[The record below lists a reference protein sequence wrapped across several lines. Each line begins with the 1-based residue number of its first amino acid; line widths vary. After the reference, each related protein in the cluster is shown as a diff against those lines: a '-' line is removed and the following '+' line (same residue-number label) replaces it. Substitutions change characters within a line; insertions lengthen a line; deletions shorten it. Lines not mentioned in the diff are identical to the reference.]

1 MLEKMKWLFVDDRA
15 EDEHS
20 RDELEVAVCVLL
32 CQAARM
38 DHDFDIQERVTIRQL
53 MRERFGLPEAEAEA
67 LVEAA
72 DAKAETS
79 ADLWQYARLIK
90 ERFTHDERIEMIEM
104 LWEVAYADGVLHDY
118 EAHLLRRIAGL
129 IYVTDQERGAARK
142 RVLARLGMDDPAT

>member
-20 RDELEVAVCVLL
+20 RDKLETAVCVLL

-38 DHDFDIQERVTIRQL
+38 DDDFDMRERDTIRQL

-72 DAKAETS
+72 DAKAGAS
-79 ADLWQYARLIK
+79 ADLWQYARLVK
-90 ERFTHDERIEMIEM
+90 ERFTHAERIEMIEM

-142 RVLARLGMDDPAT
+142 RVLARLGMDDPGA

>member
-1 MLEKMKWLFVDDRA
+1 MKWLFVDDRA
-15 EDEHS
+15 EEEHS

-38 DHDFDIQERVTIRQL
+38 DDDFDLRERDTIRQL

-72 DAKAETS
+72 DAKAEAS
-79 ADLWQYARLIK
+79 ADLWQYARLVK
-90 ERFTHDERIEMIEM
+90 ERFTHPERIEMIEM

-129 IYVTDQERGAARK
+129 IYVTDQERGTSRK
-142 RVLARLGMDDPAT
+142 RVLARLGIEDPAT

>member
-1 MLEKMKWLFVDDRA
+1 MLERMKWLFVDERA
-15 EDEHS
+15 EEEHS
-20 RDELEVAVCVLL
+20 RDELEMAVCVLL

-38 DHDFDIQERVTIRQL
+38 DDDFDARERDTIRQL
-53 MRERFGLPEAEAEA
+53 MRERFGLSEADAEA

-72 DAKAETS
+72 DAAAEAS

-90 ERFTHDERIEMIEM
+90 ERFTFAERIEMIEM
-104 LWEVAYADGVLHDY
+104 LWEVAYADGILHDY

-142 RVLARLGMDDPAT
+142 RVLARLGVEDADA

>member
-20 RDELEVAVCVLL
+20 RDELETAVCVLL

-38 DHDFDIQERVTIRQL
+38 DDDFDMRERDTIRQL

-72 DAKAETS
+72 DAKAGAS
-79 ADLWQYARLIK
+79 ADLWQYARLVK
-90 ERFTHDERIEMIEM
+90 ERFTHAERIEMIEM

-142 RVLARLGMDDPAT
+142 RVLARLGMDDPGA

>member
-1 MLEKMKWLFVDDRA
+1 MLDRMKWLFVDDRA
-15 EDEHS
+15 EEEHS

-38 DHDFDIQERVTIRQL
+38 DDDFDLRERDTIRQL

-72 DAKAETS
+72 DAKAEAS
-79 ADLWQYARLIK
+79 ADLWQYARLVK
-90 ERFTHDERIEMIEM
+90 ERFTHPERIEMIEM

-129 IYVTDQERGAARK
+129 IYVTDQERGTSRK
-142 RVLARLGMDDPAT
+142 RVLARLGIEDPAT

>member
-1 MLEKMKWLFVDDRA
+1 MLDRMKWLFVEEHA
-15 EDEHS
+15 DEEHR
-20 RDELEVAVCVLL
+20 RDELELAVCVLL

-38 DHDFDIQERVTIRQL
+38 DDDFDARERDTIRQL
-53 MRERFGLPEAEAEA
+53 MRERFGLPEADAAA

-72 DAKAETS
+72 DAKAEES

-90 ERFTHDERIEMIEM
+90 ERYSHGERIEMIEM

-142 RVLARLGMDDPAT
+142 RVLSRLGIEDSGG